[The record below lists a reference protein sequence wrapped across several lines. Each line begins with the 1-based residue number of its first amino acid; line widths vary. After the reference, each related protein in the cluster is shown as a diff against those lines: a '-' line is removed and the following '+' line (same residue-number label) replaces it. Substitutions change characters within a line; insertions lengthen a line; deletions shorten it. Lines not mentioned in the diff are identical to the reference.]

1 MRNSWSKD
9 YIDTSVSGLR
19 GGNSGMSLSI
29 TPYPALYKF
38 EPLIGQYVVQRGG
51 YILFKFQPLTN
62 NAFGKTNYESLP
74 N

>member
-38 EPLIGQYVVQRGG
+38 EPLIG
-51 YILFKFQPLTN
+51 
-62 NAFGKTNYESLP
+62 
-74 N
+74 